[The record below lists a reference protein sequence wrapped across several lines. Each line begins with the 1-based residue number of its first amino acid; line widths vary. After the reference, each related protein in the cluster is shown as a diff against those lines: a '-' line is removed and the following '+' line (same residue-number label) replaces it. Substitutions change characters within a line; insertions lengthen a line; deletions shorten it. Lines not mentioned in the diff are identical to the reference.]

1 MFASNDPKPLDRNL
15 SLQEMTVDDDVMN
28 STIQMSKDSCLFT
41 FDLRNVWR
49 HPFSVSFSLDEEGKY
64 TELLS
69 TVVHG
74 GSTKR

>member
-1 MFASNDPKPLDRNL
+1 MFSSNDPKPLDRNL
-15 SLQEMTVDDDVMN
+15 SLQEMMVDDDVMN

-49 HPFSVSFSLDEEGKY
+49 HPFSVSFSLDKEGKC